1 MKFFTSKLDYQILS
15 AFLIGSFI
23 GLIGLYIFDSSNSN
37 SVVEGSYDIS
47 SNSYNSAVK
56 KAAPAVVNIYTEQI
70 SKPLR
75 KGGSRRNNS
84 IFGQNISKKSS
95 SLGSGVIFSS
105 NGYILTNQHVIGN
118 EASGITIELLDGS
131 KTQAKVVGIDK
142 ETDLAVLKIEPE
154 NLDLPAIEIGNSDSL
169 LIGDIVLAVG
179 NPYGLGQSVSM
190 GIISATGREFNNPYS
205 NYLQTDASI
214 NKGNSGGALIDTQ
227 GKLIGINTLMRS
239 SSGGS
244 EGIGLAIP
252 SVTVLQIINDLI
264 QFGEVKRGWLGF
276 SIDRKQLVQKNML
289 VIEQIVENGPANKGG
304 IKAED
309 RIIKINDV
317 EASYSEL
324 FKEFAR
330 LKPGNIINL
339 SVLREDE
346 VINIKLIAESNSNK
360 D

>member
-1 MKFFTSKLDYQILS
+1 MKFFTSKLTYQLLV
-15 AFLIGSFI
+15 AFLIGCLI
-23 GLIGLYIFDSSNSN
+23 GLIGLYVFDSSD
-37 SVVEGSYDIS
+37 SYGIDEELNDINK
-47 SNSYNSAVK
+47 NSYNSAVK

-70 SKPLR
+70 IKPIE
-75 KGGSRRNNS
+75 KGRSRRNNS
-84 IFGQNISKKSS
+84 IFGKNTSKKTS

-105 NGYILTNQHVIGN
+105 NGYILTNQHVIGDQ
-118 EASGITIELLDGS
+118 ASNITVELLDGS
-131 KTQAKVVGIDK
+131 KTQARVVGIDR
-142 ETDLAVLKIEPE
+142 ETDLAVLKIEPD
-154 NLDLPAIEIGNSDSL
+154 NIDLPAIEIGNSDAL

-227 GKLIGINTLMRS
+227 GKLIGINTLIRS

-276 SIDRKQLVQKNML
+276 SIDRRQLVQENIL
-289 VIEQIVENGPANKGG
+289 AIEQIVENGPANKGG
-304 IKAED
+304 MKIQD
-309 RIIKINDV
+309 RIIKINNS
-317 EASYSEL
+317 EASYNEL

-339 SVLREDE
+339 SVLRQNEIIDIE
-346 VINIKLIAESNSNK
+346 LIAESNK

>member
-1 MKFFTSKLDYQILS
+1 M
-15 AFLIGSFI
+15 
-23 GLIGLYIFDSSNSN
+23 
-37 SVVEGSYDIS
+37 
-47 SNSYNSAVK
+47 
-56 KAAPAVVNIYTEQI
+56 
-70 SKPLR
+70 
-75 KGGSRRNNS
+75 
-84 IFGQNISKKSS
+84 
-95 SLGSGVIFSS
+95 
-105 NGYILTNQHVIGN
+105 
-118 EASGITIELLDGS
+118 
-131 KTQAKVVGIDK
+131 
-142 ETDLAVLKIEPE
+142 
-154 NLDLPAIEIGNSDSL
+154 
-169 LIGDIVLAVG
+169 
-179 NPYGLGQSVSM
+179 
-190 GIISATGREFNNPYS
+190 
-205 NYLQTDASI
+205 
-214 NKGNSGGALIDTQ
+214 IDTQ

>member
-1 MKFFTSKLDYQILS
+1 
-15 AFLIGSFI
+15 
-23 GLIGLYIFDSSNSN
+23 
-37 SVVEGSYDIS
+37 
-47 SNSYNSAVK
+47 
-56 KAAPAVVNIYTEQI
+56 
-70 SKPLR
+70 
-75 KGGSRRNNS
+75 
-84 IFGQNISKKSS
+84 
-95 SLGSGVIFSS
+95 
-105 NGYILTNQHVIGN
+105 
-118 EASGITIELLDGS
+118 
-131 KTQAKVVGIDK
+131 VGIDR

-154 NLDLPAIEIGNSDSL
+154 NIDLPAIEIGNSDAL

-227 GKLIGINTLMRS
+227 GKLIGINTLIRS

-276 SIDRKQLVQKNML
+276 SIDRKQLVQKNIL

-304 IKAED
+304 IKAKD
-309 RIIKINDV
+309 RIIKINDA

-339 SVLREDE
+339 SLLRQDE
-346 VINIKLIAESNSNK
+346 VVNIELIAESNSNK

>member
-1 MKFFTSKLDYQILS
+1 M
-15 AFLIGSFI
+15 
-23 GLIGLYIFDSSNSN
+23 
-37 SVVEGSYDIS
+37 
-47 SNSYNSAVK
+47 
-56 KAAPAVVNIYTEQI
+56 
-70 SKPLR
+70 
-75 KGGSRRNNS
+75 
-84 IFGQNISKKSS
+84 
-95 SLGSGVIFSS
+95 
-105 NGYILTNQHVIGN
+105 
-118 EASGITIELLDGS
+118 
-131 KTQAKVVGIDK
+131 GIDK
-142 ETDLAVLKIEPE
+142 ETDLAVLKIELK

-244 EGIGLAIP
+244 EGIGLAIH

-276 SIDRKQLVQKNML
+276 SIDRKQLIQKNML
-289 VIEQIVENGPANKGG
+289 VIEQIVENGPAKKGG

>member
-1 MKFFTSKLDYQILS
+1 
-15 AFLIGSFI
+15 
-23 GLIGLYIFDSSNSN
+23 
-37 SVVEGSYDIS
+37 
-47 SNSYNSAVK
+47 
-56 KAAPAVVNIYTEQI
+56 
-70 SKPLR
+70 
-75 KGGSRRNNS
+75 
-84 IFGQNISKKSS
+84 
-95 SLGSGVIFSS
+95 
-105 NGYILTNQHVIGN
+105 
-118 EASGITIELLDGS
+118 
-131 KTQAKVVGIDK
+131 
-142 ETDLAVLKIEPE
+142 
-154 NLDLPAIEIGNSDSL
+154 
-169 LIGDIVLAVG
+169 
-179 NPYGLGQSVSM
+179 
-190 GIISATGREFNNPYS
+190 
-205 NYLQTDASI
+205 
-214 NKGNSGGALIDTQ
+214 
-227 GKLIGINTLMRS
+227 MRS

-276 SIDRKQLVQKNML
+276 SIDRKQLVQQNML

-346 VINIKLIAESNSNK
+346 VINIKLIAESNLNK

>member
-1 MKFFTSKLDYQILS
+1 MP
-15 AFLIGSFI
+15 G
-23 GLIGLYIFDSSNSN
+23 
-37 SVVEGSYDIS
+37 E
-47 SNSYNSAVK
+47 
-56 KAAPAVVNIYTEQI
+56 P
-70 SKPLR
+70 
-75 KGGSRRNNS
+75 
-84 IFGQNISKKSS
+84 
-95 SLGSGVIFSS
+95 SL
-105 NGYILTNQHVIGN
+105 
-118 EASGITIELLDGS
+118 
-131 KTQAKVVGIDK
+131 
-142 ETDLAVLKIEPE
+142 P
-154 NLDLPAIEIGNSDSL
+154 
-169 LIGDIVLAVG
+169 
-179 NPYGLGQSVSM
+179 
-190 GIISATGREFNNPYS
+190 
-205 NYLQTDASI
+205 
-214 NKGNSGGALIDTQ
+214 
-227 GKLIGINTLMRS
+227 
-239 SSGGS
+239 